1 MYVFIVPQI
10 HISRYS
16 MLQKE
21 LYLLTVEESTG
32 KGLKKSTFEI
42 NDIAAEILLK
52 FNGTMTYNEI
62 INFFSEKYKE
72 NMNEVN
78 EKVNSL
84 IEAMKLKYGF
94 SLREQKEKYEH
105 KIKYIEY
112 ENFYPTVVSLEVT
125 NLCNLQCQH
134 CYGEYGIE
142 KRIEFPK
149 GKLEKVFNDL
159 VKIGVMTVEITGG
172 DPSVYAHIVEMIEL
186 AFKAGIKSVVLLT
199 NGVKISEEL
208 LKTLIKY
215 KRQIYVQ
222 VDLHSLDEEYYNW
235 FTKSKGN
242 LSIVKEN
249 IKKLVK
255 NQIPIRVVSIITPKN
270 YKELEDI
277 ADWCYQK
284 DVNFFATSVV
294 TELGRAKEDNGLI
307 FKDPDTLNEY
317 LQKYSMLNE
326 KYPGF
331 ISKVDDVR
339 EDISCGALFSQ
350 VSINPKGDIKL
361 CTMDT
366 GEYFKFDF
374 GNVFDDTIKEIYD
387 RNREFLNEFINM
399 DYPDAITTCKECE
412 NALFCHRCYL
422 RGMIQAKRM
431 KDRCRWFKKYK
442 NSIINLKFNII

>member
-134 CYGEYGIE
+134 CYG
-142 KRIEFPK
+142 RW
-149 GKLEKVFNDL
+149 N
-159 VKIGVMTVEITGG
+159 
-172 DPSVYAHIVEMIEL
+172 
-186 AFKAGIKSVVLLT
+186 
-199 NGVKISEEL
+199 
-208 LKTLIKY
+208 
-215 KRQIYVQ
+215 R
-222 VDLHSLDEEYYNW
+222 
-235 FTKSKGN
+235 
-242 LSIVKEN
+242 
-249 IKKLVK
+249 KK
-255 NQIPIRVVSIITPKN
+255 N
-270 YKELEDI
+270 
-277 ADWCYQK
+277 
-284 DVNFFATSVV
+284 
-294 TELGRAKEDNGLI
+294 
-307 FKDPDTLNEY
+307 
-317 LQKYSMLNE
+317 
-326 KYPGF
+326 
-331 ISKVDDVR
+331 
-339 EDISCGALFSQ
+339 
-350 VSINPKGDIKL
+350 
-361 CTMDT
+361 
-366 GEYFKFDF
+366 
-374 GNVFDDTIKEIYD
+374 
-387 RNREFLNEFINM
+387 
-399 DYPDAITTCKECE
+399 
-412 NALFCHRCYL
+412 
-422 RGMIQAKRM
+422 
-431 KDRCRWFKKYK
+431 
-442 NSIINLKFNII
+442 